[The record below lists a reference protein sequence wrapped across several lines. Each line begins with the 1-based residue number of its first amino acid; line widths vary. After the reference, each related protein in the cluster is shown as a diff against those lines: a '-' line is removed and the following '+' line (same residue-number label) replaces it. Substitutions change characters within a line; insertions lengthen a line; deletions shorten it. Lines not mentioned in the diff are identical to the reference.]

1 MFTRPSER
9 NGSARRGETD
19 LPSQIDNVA
28 LGPFHSITATL
39 GPHYAVFVMFLF
51 IMFFYDSHM
60 GMHGIDTVLVIS

>member
-28 LGPFHSITATL
+28 LGPFHSIIATL
-39 GPHYAVFVMFLF
+39 GPHYAFMQTLFMQCFTENYNHFSFFFVFL
-51 IMFFYDSHM
+51 
-60 GMHGIDTVLVIS
+60 